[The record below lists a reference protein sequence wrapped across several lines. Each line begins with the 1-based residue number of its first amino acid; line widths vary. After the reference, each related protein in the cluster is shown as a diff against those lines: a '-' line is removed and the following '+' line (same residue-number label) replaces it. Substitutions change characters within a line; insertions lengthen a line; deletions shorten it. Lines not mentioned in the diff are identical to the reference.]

1 MDVTRATLAFNK
13 TEDRISLT
21 CALENDEHIILWLT
35 ARLVR
40 QLVPHLVQLTTRLP
54 KTPSKVGRQEVV
66 AEADSA
72 GESSVSDLAPEG
84 QGLGTPEMRSPESPV
99 IAKEGSPSKVVT
111 AIDIT
116 HSPMLVKLCF
126 KEDQDNTG
134 VWLSLEHTQLAQW
147 LEGVK
152 QCFVQ
157 AGWATDCWHVSNTTD
172 YDGSATPRAAVH

>member
-21 CALENDEHIILWLT
+21 CALENDDNLILWLT

-126 KEDQDNTG
+126 KEGEENGQSYIFG
-134 VWLSLEHTQLAQW
+134 M
-147 LEGVK
+147 
-152 QCFVQ
+152 
-157 AGWATDCWHVSNTTD
+157 
-172 YDGSATPRAAVH
+172 RASFDDAL